1 MSKPAS
7 TSTGAASRRAVVI
20 GGGMAGMLAA
30 SVLSTY
36 ADVTVVDRDVLPE
49 GPEPRKGLPQARHV
63 HVIWSG
69 GARAMEQLLPGVTDA
84 WLAAGA
90 RRIPLPT
97 GLVSMQPRGWFRRW
111 PEMQFMIACSR
122 DLLDWVVRERVTR
135 SERVTLLQRS
145 ELLSL
150 EGDASRVTGVRVR
163 TPDDEERLLAADLIV
178 DASGRGSRASVWL
191 EALGVPEAPLEQVDS
206 GLAYSSRIFRAPP
219 GTEEFPLV
227 NVQSDATVPVPGR
240 TTTIEPIEGG
250 RWLVTLSGTR
260 GGEPPTSAE
269 EFETFARE
277 SVRHPVVGELIAH
290 AEPLSDPVVTR
301 STVNRRRFYEKVKS
315 WPEGFVAIGDSVA
328 TYNPVYGH
336 GLSVAALGAVAL
348 GELVAEHGLT
358 APGLA
363 RRIQRAVARPVA
375 TAWEFATSTDIHYPG
390 AVGKAPGVANRLL
403 GAYVNRLMLTATGRP
418 LVARAFFDV
427 VTLSKP
433 VSELLRPSVAIA
445 VLRGPRR
452 PGLTAPP
459 LTGAEWEAV
468 IGTAQ
473 GQNAPKAQQRTA
485 SASRPGASAD
495 DTPDPAARPGR

>member
-1 MSKPAS
+1 MSEPAS
-7 TSTGAASRRAVVI
+7 TSPGAASRRAVVI

-30 SVLSTY
+30 AALSTY
-36 ADVTVVDRDVLPE
+36 ADVTVVERDTLPD
-49 GPEPRKGLPQARHV
+49 GPAARRGLPQARHV

-69 GARAMEQLLPGVTDA
+69 GAGAMEQLVPGVTDA

-97 GLVSMQPRGWFRRW
+97 SLVSMQPRGWFRRW

-122 DLLDWVVRERVTR
+122 DLLDWVVRERVIG
-135 SERVTLLQRS
+135 SERLTVLQRA
-145 ELLSL
+145 EVLSL
-150 EGDASRVTGVRVR
+150 EGDVSRVTGVRVR
-163 TPDDEERLLAADLIV
+163 TDDGQERVLEADLVV
-178 DASGRGSRASVWL
+178 DGAGRGSRAPIWL
-191 EALGVPEAPLEQVDS
+191 EELGVSEAPLEEVDS
-206 GLAYSSRIFRAPP
+206 GLAYSSRIFQAPP
-219 GTEEFPLV
+219 GTEGFPLV

-260 GGEPPTSAE
+260 GGEPPASAA
-269 EFETFARE
+269 EFEAFARE

-290 AEPLSDPVVTR
+290 AKPLSDPVVTR
-301 STVNRRRFYEKVKS
+301 STVNRRRFYEKVKG

-336 GLSVAALGAVAL
+336 GLSVAAQGALAL

-363 RRIQRAVARPVA
+363 RRAQRAVARPVA

-390 AVGKAPGVANRLL
+390 AIGKAPGLTNRLL
-403 GAYVNRLMLTATGRP
+403 GAYVNRLMLAATGRP
-418 LVARAFFDV
+418 LVAKAFFDV

-433 VSELLRPSVAIA
+433 LSELVRPAVVLA
-445 VLRGPRR
+445 VLRGPHRA
-452 PGLTAPP
+452 PLSEPP
-459 LTGAEWEAV
+459 LTQAEWDAV
-468 IGTAQ
+468 TG
-473 GQNAPKAQQRTA
+473 GVE
-485 SASRPGASAD
+485 
-495 DTPDPAARPGR
+495 DTGLIPSVGP

>member
-1 MSKPAS
+1 MSEPGS
-7 TSTGAASRRAVVI
+7 TSSDVAIRRAVVI

-30 SVLSTY
+30 AALSAY
-36 ADVTVVDRDVLPE
+36 ADVTVVERDTLPD
-49 GPEPRKGLPQARHV
+49 GPEARRGLPQARHV

-69 GARAMEQLLPGVTDA
+69 GARAMEELVPGVTDA

-97 GLVSMQPRGWFRRW
+97 SLVSMQPRGWFRRW

-122 DLLDWVVRERVTR
+122 DLLDWVVRERVTG
-135 SERVTLLQRS
+135 SERLTVLQRT
-145 ELLSL
+145 ELVSL

-163 TPDDEERLLAADLIV
+163 ADDGQERVLAADLVV
-178 DASGRGSRASVWL
+178 DAAGRGSRAAVWL
-191 EALGVPEAPLEQVDS
+191 EALGVPRPPLEEVDS

-219 GTEEFPLV
+219 GTEGFPLV

-260 GGEPPTSAE
+260 GGEPPASAE
-269 EFETFARE
+269 EFEEFARK

-301 STVNRRRFYEKVKS
+301 STVNRRRFFEKVKG

-336 GLSVAALGAVAL
+336 GLSVAAQGALAL

-363 RRIQRAVARPVA
+363 RRVQRAVARPVA
-375 TAWEFATSTDIHYPG
+375 VAWEFATSTDIHYPG
-390 AVGKAPGVANRLL
+390 AIGKAPSLANRLL
-403 GAYVNRLMLTATGRP
+403 GAYVNRLMLAATGRP
-418 LVARAFFDV
+418 LVAKAFFDV
-427 VTLSKP
+427 ITLSKP
-433 VSELLRPSVAIA
+433 LSELVRPAVVLA

-452 PGLTAPP
+452 APLSEPP
-459 LTGAEWEAV
+459 LTQAEWDAAAGGV
-468 IGTAQ
+468 G
-473 GQNAPKAQQRTA
+473 
-485 SASRPGASAD
+485 
-495 DTPDPAARPGR
+495 DTGLIPSVGP

>member
-1 MSKPAS
+1 MSEPAS
-7 TSTGAASRRAVVI
+7 TSPGAAPLRAVVI

-30 SVLSTY
+30 AALSPY
-36 ADVTVVDRDVLPE
+36 ADVTVVDRDVLPD

-69 GARAMEQLLPGVTDA
+69 GARAMEELLPGVTDA

-122 DLLDWVVRERVTR
+122 DLLDWVVRERVTGHD
-135 SERVTLLQRS
+135 RVSVLHGS

-150 EGDASRVTGVRVR
+150 EGDASRVTGVRLR
-163 TPDDEERLLAADLIV
+163 TAEGEERALAADLVV
-178 DASGRGSRASVWL
+178 DAAGRGSRVSSWL
-191 EALGVPEAPLEQVDS
+191 EALGVPEARVEEVDS
-206 GLAYSSRIFRAPP
+206 GLAYSSRVYRAPAD
-219 GTEEFPLV
+219 TEEFPLV

-260 GGEPPTSAE
+260 GGEPPASPA
-269 EFETFARE
+269 EFERFAHD
-277 SVRHPVVGELIAH
+277 SVRHPVVGELITH

-301 STVNRRRFYEKVKS
+301 STVNRRRFYEKVKG
-315 WPEGFVAIGDSVA
+315 WPEGFLALGDSVA

-336 GLSVAALGAVAL
+336 GLSVAAQGALAL
-348 GELVAEHGLT
+348 GKLADRHGLR
-358 APGLA
+358 APGFS
-363 RRIQRAVARPVA
+363 RRAQRAVAGPVA
-375 TAWEFATSTDIHYPG
+375 TAWELATSTDIHYPG
-390 AVGKAPGVANRLL
+390 AIGKAPGLANRLL

-433 VSELLRPSVAIA
+433 LTELMRPAVAIA

-452 PGLTAPP
+452 PVLTAPP
-459 LTGAEWEAV
+459 LTRVEWEAV
-468 IGTAQ
+468 TGTEQ
-473 GQNAPKAQQRTA
+473 GRTA
-485 SASRPGASAD
+485 SQSREHTTGVSPSGDGDRTAD
-495 DTPDPAARPGR
+495 RSGTP

>member
-1 MSKPAS
+1 MSEPAS
-7 TSTGAASRRAVVI
+7 TSPDARPRRAVVI

-30 SVLSTY
+30 AALRAH
-36 ADVTVVDRDVLPE
+36 ADVTVVERDVLPE

-69 GARAMEQLLPGVTDA
+69 GARAMEQLLPGVTEA

-90 RRIPLPT
+90 RRVPLPT
-97 GLVSMQPRGWFRRW
+97 GLVSLQPRGWFRRW

-122 DLLDWVVRERVTR
+122 DLLDWVVRECVTG
-135 SERVTLLQRS
+135 SERVTVLQRT

-163 TPDDEERLLAADLIV
+163 TADGEERVLAADLVV
-178 DASGRGSRASVWL
+178 DAAGRGSRAAAWL
-191 EALGVPEAPLEQVDS
+191 KELGVPAAPLEEVDS
-206 GLAYSSRIFRAPP
+206 GLVYSSRIFRAPV
-219 GTEEFPLV
+219 GTEQFPLV

-260 GGEPPTSAE
+260 GGEPPSTAE

-277 SVRHPVVGELIAH
+277 NVRHPVVGELIAH

-301 STVNRRRFYEKVKS
+301 STVNRRRFYEKVDG

-336 GLSVAALGAVAL
+336 GLSVAAQGAVAL
-348 GELVAEHGLT
+348 GELVARHGPA

-363 RRIQRAVARPVA
+363 RRVQRAVARPVA
-375 TAWEFATSTDIHYPG
+375 TAWEFATSTDILYPG
-390 AVGKAPGVANRLL
+390 AIGKAPSLANRVL

-418 LVARAFFDV
+418 LVAKAFFDV

-433 VSELLRPSVAIA
+433 MSELVRPAVVIA

-452 PGLTAPP
+452 PLLTAPP
-459 LTGAEWEAV
+459 LTADEWKAVTGSAEGPQDSE
-468 IGTAQ
+468 GRE
-473 GQNAPKAQQRTA
+473 NAA
-485 SASRPGASAD
+485 
-495 DTPDPAARPGR
+495 